1 MRFIKVLL
9 LVLIFFFFTIFV
21 IQNHAVLG
29 QSLSF
34 RLDFF
39 VLPVY
44 ESIPLPMYFIVL
56 IAFLTGGLV
65 CLLILLGDRIK
76 VAFALHKARKRV
88 NVLEQEVTL
97 LRALPLKEGS
107 LKKELV
113 SELAPQGLSVGVK
126 PALGSPAEKDK
137 PLGEKA
143 AETVLEEGANPETK
157 AADSSVKN
165 ESENKNDSVG
175 KS

>member
-88 NVLEQEVTL
+88 NVLEQEVTM

-107 LKKELV
+107 LKKELA
-113 SELAPQGLSVGVK
+113 SELAPQGMSIGVK

-137 PLGEKA
+137 PLGEKTTTEA
-143 AETVLEEGANPETK
+143 TTK
-157 AADSSVKN
+157 ESKVENKTTDSPVKN
-165 ESENKNDSVG
+165 ESENKNDSVV